1 MATIDLS
8 TPTETP
14 DSLLDGLPRRV
25 ALTLPELQLVAE
37 LAGNA
42 PLPFDVTEPQAGSL
56 EGRMGQTRGS
66 ADDSSYLAAISSLHD
81 PLESLTRRGLVLE
94 GVLDSGVAG
103 AVGLLATPSV
113 AVDLDVRV
121 GEVQAK
127 AWHREADGAVAT
139 LGTVDGIVFELG
151 WFDTPQW
158 PAELS
163 RAAVVPEDVP
173 LHVDGRGNGKA
184 AGTAVP
190 DEADLPFD
198 LASVA
203 AEALRTGRT
212 ELLPVL
218 IRSYDGRVHDGAGK
232 AIREGEVQS
241 LLTSLYD
248 ESRGRMRVLVTDV
261 TAGEGAVVGVV
272 SWVLVADGWR
282 ALRPHHALDEPR
294 VQIRRVEPGDLAN
307 ELAPVLAEVI
317 R

>member
-1 MATIDLS
+1 MATIDLT

-14 DSLLDGLPRRV
+14 DSLLGGLPRRV

-66 ADDSSYLAAISSLHD
+66 ADDASYLAAISSLYD
-81 PLESLTRRGLVLE
+81 PMESLTRRGLLVD
-94 GVLDSGVAG
+94 GVLDSGAAG
-103 AVGLLATPSV
+103 AVGLLATPAV

-127 AWHREADGAVAT
+127 AWHREAGGAVAT

-151 WFDTPQW
+151 WFDTQQW
-158 PAELS
+158 PTELS
-163 RAAVVPEDVP
+163 RAAVVPEDVA
-173 LHVDGRGNGKA
+173 LSVDGRGEIA
-184 AGTAVP
+184 ATAVP
-190 DEADLPFD
+190 GEADLPFD

-203 AEALRTGRT
+203 AEALRAGRT

-218 IRSYDGRVHDGAGK
+218 IRSYDGRVLDGAGR

-248 ESRGRMRVLVTDV
+248 EARGRMRVLVTDV

-282 ALRPHHALDEPR
+282 ALRPSHAHDEPR
-294 VQIRRVEPGDLAN
+294 VQIRRVEPVDLAN
-307 ELAPVLAEVI
+307 ELAPVLAEVM